1 MSPQNTQIN
10 ANKSR
15 TINVLFACFACFAF
29 FADKDFYV

>member
-15 TINVLFACFACFAF
+15 TINVLFACFAF